1 MTTVCLVSHGNL
13 CLELINSYEMI
24 SGKNQLLKAIPLDDS
39 GAKAFS
45 KRLEIE
51 ITELLKKGS
60 VLILADLKGGT
71 PFNESMKLL
80 LQYPDDIELVSGV
93 NLPMLLEI
101 GLKLSLEDIPQS
113 HPKLGEFAY
122 TTGTDGIDII
132 VVEEDEDN
140 DKIEF

>member
-1 MTTVCLVSHGNL
+1 
-13 CLELINSYEMI
+13 MI

-80 LQYPDDIELVSGV
+80 LQ
-93 NLPMLLEI
+93 
-101 GLKLSLEDIPQS
+101 
-113 HPKLGEFAY
+113 
-122 TTGTDGIDII
+122 
-132 VVEEDEDN
+132 
-140 DKIEF
+140 